1 RRLLHRLE
9 RPERAL
15 RVVEREGVDRGGGAL
30 GARRS
35 APRERALEGAA
46 RVEARPRVH
55 EEPQLVL
62 PEEAPL
68 ALDQRERLV
77 EVSGPEALE
86 PAAHPP
92 RARDPVGIDESL
104 LERRERRDLLAG
116 RHRAGRAEA
125 THGDATGERRDR
137 EQPGGGLHARTPGQY
152 DARAL

>member
-1 RRLLHRLE
+1 
-9 RPERAL
+9 
-15 RVVEREGVDRGGGAL
+15 
-30 GARRS
+30 
-35 APRERALEGAA
+35 
-46 RVEARPRVH
+46 H

-125 THGDATGERRDR
+125 THADATPERRDR

-152 DARAL
+152 DARALRRRCARAPARGHSTPDAGRRWYNASIGGRP